1 MIDRER
7 HVGIVSEPRVVNVE
21 AGFLTFFAKA
31 TGETNPIYFDEA
43 AARAAGHP
51 AIPAPPTYFFSL
63 HMSSPAK
70 RGDIFDPENGLG
82 VDVMK
87 ILHGE
92 QGFTYHALAYAGDRL
107 TITTTTEDIYA
118 RKGGALEFIVQTTRF
133 EKDDG
138 TLCAEARQLAVVRN
152 G

>member
-1 MIDRER
+1 MIDRDR
-7 HVGIVSEPRVVNVE
+7 HVGVVSEPRIVEVE
-21 AGFLTFFAKA
+21 AGFLKFFAKA
-31 TGETNPIYFDEA
+31 TGETNPIYFDEE

-51 AIPAPPTYFFSL
+51 AIPVPPTYYFSL

-70 RGDIFDPENGLG
+70 RGDIFDAENGIG
-82 VDVMK
+82 VDMMK

-92 QGFTYHALAYAGDRL
+92 QDFTYHALAYAGDRL

-118 RKGGALEFIVQTTRF
+118 RKGGALEFVVQTTRF
-133 EKDDG
+133 VKDG
-138 TLCAEARQLAVVRN
+138 GIVCAESRQMAVVRN